1 MVTLQIPLQEKA
13 VHAFRDLA
21 NQYGMTVERFLSER
35 LNQIAAET
43 RAGNIDAAF
52 RKTVQESI
60 EANRKLLKKL
70 AE

>member
-21 NQYGMTVERFLSER
+21 NQHGMTVERFLSDR
-35 LNQIAAET
+35 LNQIVAERRT
-43 RAGNIDAAF
+43 GNIDAAF
-52 RKTVQESI
+52 RKIVLDSI
-60 EANRKLLKKL
+60 EANRESLEKL

>member
-13 VHAFRDLA
+13 VHAFKDLA

-35 LNQIAAET
+35 LNQVVAEI

-52 RKTVQESI
+52 CKIVQESI
-60 EANRKLLKKL
+60 ATNRELLKRL

>member
-13 VHAFRDLA
+13 VHAFKDLA
-21 NQYGMTVERFLSER
+21 NQHGMTVERFLSER
-35 LNQIAAET
+35 LNQIVAEI

-52 RKTVQESI
+52 RKIVQESI
-60 EANRKLLKKL
+60 ATNRELLKRL